1 MGADNFGGAVN
12 VGGRPFLSAT
22 QSAQAQLKSSRR
34 LMSRLPFP
42 DVRVISRAARRSDNN
57 SRFVLTNLSG

>member
-1 MGADNFGGAVN
+1 VN